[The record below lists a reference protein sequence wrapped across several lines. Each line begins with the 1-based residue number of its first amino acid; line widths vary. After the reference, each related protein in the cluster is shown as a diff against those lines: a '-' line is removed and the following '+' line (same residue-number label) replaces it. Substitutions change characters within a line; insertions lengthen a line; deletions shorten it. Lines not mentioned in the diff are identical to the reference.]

1 MSIQVKFQT
10 KLDKYSVPDTTL
22 VIPSSSTNSQL
33 EAILKGLLKS
43 TVSSNELSR
52 ISFDFLCIN
61 KLIRSSLEE
70 HIREKDE
77 SLLES
82 IISIE
87 YIEKFQGP
95 QPEDAL
101 MHDDWVSAC
110 RSLGDSILVA
120 SYDTNLH
127 LWNNQGEHIISL
139 PGHTA
144 PVKSIYFIYSDE
156 GEHKFISGSHD
167 QTIFIWKYDQNKN
180 NVQSLISCKGHQGT
194 IETLAAQINVFCS
207 GSFDKTIK
215 LWGLDEEEGE
225 EENKSSTKECRLTI
239 NAHNENVSSIGWIS
253 SNQLV
258 SSSWDQTIKL
268 WNMDTIQTIQNFK
281 CGKAVLSLDISPV
294 NGLLV
299 CGFTDRFIRLYDTRI
314 QEGYVLRSTYSSH
327 SQWVSSVMW
336 SRKSEYLFVSGS
348 YDSLVKLW
356 DTRSLKAPLY
366 DLQGH
371 EDRVLCVDWSIDQLI
386 LSGGA
391 DNSLK
396 MFSFK

>member
-1 MSIQVKFQT
+1 MSLQVKFIT
-10 KLDKYSVPDTTL
+10 RLDKYSVPDTTL

-33 EAILKGLLKS
+33 EAILKGLLQT
-43 TVSSNELSR
+43 TVSSNDLSR
-52 ISFDFLCIN
+52 ISFDLLCLN

-95 QPEDAL
+95 LPEDAL
-101 MHDDWVSAC
+101 MHDDWVSDC
-110 RSLGDSILVA
+110 KSLGDSILVA
-120 SYDTNLH
+120 SYDTKVH

-144 PVKSIYFIYSDE
+144 PVRSLAFIYSDE
-156 GEHKFISGSHD
+156 GEHEFISGSHD
-167 QTIFIWKYDQNKN
+167 QTILIWKYDQNKN
-180 NVQSLISCKGHQGT
+180 NVQSLITCKGHQGT
-194 IETLAAQINVFCS
+194 IETLALQKLYFCS

-215 LWGLDEEEGE
+215 LWGLEEEKE
-225 EENKSSTKECRLTI
+225 KEKSSTKECRLTI
-239 NAHNENVSSIGWIS
+239 NAHNENVSSIGWNS
-253 SNQLV
+253 PNELV
-258 SSSWDQTIKL
+258 SCSWDQTIKL
-268 WNMDTIQTIQNFK
+268 WNMDTIQSTQTFK

-299 CGFTDRFIRLYDTRI
+299 CGFTDRFIRLYDTRL

-336 SRKSEYLFVSGS
+336 SRKSENLFVSGS

-371 EDRVLCVDWSIDQLI
+371 DDRVLCVDWSIDQLI

-396 MFSFK
+396 MFSFR

>member
-43 TVSSNELSR
+43 TVSSTELSR

-127 LWNNQGEHIISL
+127 LWNNSY
-139 PGHTA
+139 
-144 PVKSIYFIYSDE
+144 K
-156 GEHKFISGSHD
+156 
-167 QTIFIWKYDQNKN
+167 
-180 NVQSLISCKGHQGT
+180 
-194 IETLAAQINVFCS
+194 
-207 GSFDKTIK
+207 K
-215 LWGLDEEEGE
+215 L
-225 EENKSSTKECRLTI
+225 
-239 NAHNENVSSIGWIS
+239 
-253 SNQLV
+253 
-258 SSSWDQTIKL
+258 
-268 WNMDTIQTIQNFK
+268 
-281 CGKAVLSLDISPV
+281 
-294 NGLLV
+294 
-299 CGFTDRFIRLYDTRI
+299 
-314 QEGYVLRSTYSSH
+314 
-327 SQWVSSVMW
+327 
-336 SRKSEYLFVSGS
+336 
-348 YDSLVKLW
+348 
-356 DTRSLKAPLY
+356 
-366 DLQGH
+366 
-371 EDRVLCVDWSIDQLI
+371 
-386 LSGGA
+386 
-391 DNSLK
+391 
-396 MFSFK
+396 